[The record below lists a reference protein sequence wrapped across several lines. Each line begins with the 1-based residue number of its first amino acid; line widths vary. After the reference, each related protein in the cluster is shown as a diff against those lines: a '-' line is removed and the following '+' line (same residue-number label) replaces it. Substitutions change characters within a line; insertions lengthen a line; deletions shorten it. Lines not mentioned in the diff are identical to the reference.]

1 MIKQLTI
8 IFILLLAVGCEKD
21 EKLPELHLD
30 YWGTAPSIKNGKL
43 WNPKIHG
50 GKIRSLLGY
59 YGLAFNE
66 YDSGNIRRRTFGIS
80 KIPGPEIG
88 IFKVE
93 EVDIHA
99 SNRIHAFFATTL
111 DDGDVL
117 GDVFLLDTTKINF
130 IEISEVKGNEV
141 KGSFE
146 VNLKRDSPLSRKYLE
161 SDDTLKIECK
171 AFHTRIADK

>member
-8 IFILLLAVGCEKD
+8 IFILLLAVSCEKD

-43 WNPKIHG
+43 WDPKIYG
-50 GKIRSLLGY
+50 GKIPLLGY
-59 YGLAFNE
+59 YGLAFDE
-66 YDSGNIRRRTFGIS
+66 YDSGNIRRRGLGIS

-88 IFKVE
+88 IFKIE
-93 EVDIHA
+93 EVDINA
-99 SNRIHAFFATTL
+99 SNRIHAILFTSL
-111 DDGDVL
+111 EDGDVL